1 MSDATHVR
9 RVILGTAGHIDHGK
23 TALVERLTGV
33 RTDRLKEE
41 QERGMTIDVG
51 YAAFALPDGT
61 EVGLLDVPG
70 HERLVRTMVAA
81 ATAMDL
87 VLLVVAADD
96 GPMPQTREHVAI
108 LDVLGV
114 ERLVVAITKTDLSD
128 PETIEIVEEEVR
140 EMLAPTVMAG
150 APMIHVSSATGEGL
164 EALCEAIQAAIP
176 PAREDPTLSRVFRMP
191 VLRAFVAA
199 GRGAVVTGIP
209 LSGAVAEG
217 EAIEVLPAGWAGR
230 VRAIQVHRRPETEAR
245 AHRRTALALSDVQ
258 ADRVKRGMVVAT
270 KGVLQ
275 PVRRLAVALR
285 LLPGAPALEHRDRVR
300 FHVGA
305 AQVVARV
312 HLLEGARVLPGDEAV
327 AELEAFEDVVAL
339 PGDRFVLRTE
349 NASDTLGGGVVV
361 ELLQRRLPRKREGI
375 VRRLKERVDA
385 LEDPAGLVAAD
396 LASAGEVGARAPD
409 VAARTGLRP
418 ALLPDLVEAL
428 VEQGKVVRL
437 GHAGDLWIE
446 HGAFEGVLSRVEG
459 GARRL
464 HAKDPALASLPVSAV
479 QTAAGRIAPNV
490 LDAALDH
497 LVRTGRLVREGR
509 DGIRHREHSSSLSD
523 ADQRDLERVREQL
536 ARGAGQPP
544 AVEDLE
550 ADLGLTRPRVLRLLK
565 LLVNRREAFQAGDF
579 YFDQA
584 WTDAAKGRLKAFADE
599 HAGFK
604 PADAR
609 SLLDTTRKWVIPFLE
624 ALDRQGFC
632 KRLGDKR
639 VVR

>member
-1 MSDATHVR
+1 MSDATSVR

-51 YAAFALPDGT
+51 YAAFALADGT

-108 LDVLGV
+108 LDVLGI

-140 EMLAPTVMAG
+140 DMLAPTGMAG
-150 APMIHVSSATGEGL
+150 APMIHVSSATGEGVD
-164 EALCEAIQAAIP
+164 ALRETIQAAIP
-176 PAREDPTLSRVFRMP
+176 PRREDPTLSRVFRMP
-191 VLRAFVAA
+191 ILRAFVAA

-209 LSGAVAEG
+209 LSGVVEEG
-217 EAIEVLPAGWAGR
+217 EAIEVQPAGWPGR
-230 VRAIQVHRRPETEAR
+230 VRAIQVHRRPEPEAR

-270 KGVLQ
+270 KGALK

-285 LLPGAPALEHRDRVR
+285 LLPGAPVLEHRDRVR

-305 AQVVARV
+305 AQTVARI
-312 HLLEGARVLPGDEAV
+312 HLLEGSRVQPGEEAI

-375 VRRLKERVDA
+375 VQRLRDRKGRLD
-385 LEDPAGLVAAD
+385 DPQRLVAAD
-396 LASAGEVGARAPD
+396 LASAGEGGARLAD
-409 VAARTGLRP
+409 VVARTGVRA
-418 ALLPDLVEAL
+418 ALLPALIDELVDQ
-428 VEQGKVVRL
+428 EQVLRL
-437 GHAGDLWIE
+437 GHAGDLWVDKV
-446 HGAFEGVLSRVEG
+446 AFDGVLERVEA
-459 GARRL
+459 GAKRL
-464 HAKDPALASLPVSAV
+464 HAKDTALASLPVSAV
-479 QTAAGRIAPNV
+479 QTAAGRLTPSI
-490 LDAALDH
+490 LDAALES
-497 LVRTGRLVREGR
+497 LVRSGRLVREGR
-509 DGIRHREHSSSLSD
+509 DGIRHRDHASSMSE
-523 ADQRDLERVREQL
+523 ADQRDLERVRRQL
-536 ARGAGQPP
+536 ADGGGQPP

-550 ADLGLTRPRVLRLLK
+550 ADLSLTRPRVLRLLK
-565 LLVNRREAFQAGDF
+565 LLVNRQEAFQAGDF
-579 YFDQA
+579 YFDQV
-584 WTDAAKGRLKAFADE
+584 WTDGAKARLKAFADE
-599 HAGFK
+599 HGGFK

-624 ALDRQGFC
+624 ALDRQGFS